1 MTQVQV
7 LDVIGEAL
15 AASLSKASSKGGPG
29 RCAGHGPSA
38 RERPGGAWRMWKI
51 DEQGITNG
59 GGALLPWPVGVVHR
73 PKPR

>member
-1 MTQVQV
+1 
-7 LDVIGEAL
+7 
-15 AASLSKASSKGGPG
+15 
-29 RCAGHGPSA
+29 
-38 RERPGGAWRMWKI
+38 MWKI